1 MTSTLKA
8 YSQGALVLLAATG
21 SLAAF
26 NLAVAVEEALQQFNI
41 FVVNVSDFFCAEA
54 ADFFIIEV
62 GHEWSPLYYVIEF
75 L

>member
-8 YSQGALVLLAATG
+8 YGQGTLVLLAAAS

-26 NLAVAVEEALQQFNI
+26 DLAVAIEEALQQFNI
-41 FVVNVSDFFCAEA
+41 FVIDVGYFFCAEA